1 MFPSND
7 KGHWSPPSCFGG
19 GFHQV
24 LGYIA
29 TAKLR
34 GFPKDR
40 GWLTRETLPC
50 HYFVT
55 LCSKLSEARVGPAE
69 ALPGLLMQ
77 EPGPPGPLT
86 SCSHAGLCAV
96 RATQPPGEHP
106 HYPLQ
111 QISEGCIKDPQR
123 GCGGL

>member
-1 MFPSND
+1 MTKVIGHFPLALGED
-7 KGHWSPPSCFGG
+7 FIRYWVTLQQPSGG
-19 GFHQV
+19 
-24 LGYIA
+24 A
-29 TAKLR
+29 
-34 GFPKDR
+34 FPKVR
-40 GWLTRETLPC
+40 GWLTWETLPR
-50 HYFVT
+50 HYSVT
-55 LCSKLSEARVGPAE
+55 LCLKLSEAHVGPAE

-77 EPGPPGPLT
+77 EPGSPGPLA